1 MKSSLRKLNCLGL
14 ILLVCSLLLS
24 ALPCPVDAAP
34 AKNVIL
40 LMTDGTSSTHITLT
54 RWYKGA
60 PLALDS
66 ILVGGLRTYS
76 AESIITD
83 SAPAATAFATGYKSN
98 SKFIGVLPEK
108 TTVPGVS
115 AIAPGDENKPVA
127 TVLEGARLLG
137 KSVGL
142 VATSQV
148 QTCAAPISPERTC
161 EVPTL
166 PPPIWKGPTLPARG
180 FPRRPQ
186 PTPTSRRH
194 ASSARILR
202 VRD

>member
-1 MKSSLRKLNCLGL
+1 MKSSLRKINCLGL

-115 AIAPGDENKPVA
+115 AIAPGDEN
-127 TVLEGARLLG
+127 
-137 KSVGL
+137 
-142 VATSQV
+142 
-148 QTCAAPISPERTC
+148 
-161 EVPTL
+161 
-166 PPPIWKGPTLPARG
+166 
-180 FPRRPQ
+180 PRRLPMGWTALHLQ
-186 PTPTSRRH
+186 VLAANWGRCTTACAPMSRSSCRH
-194 ASSARILR
+194 ARPR
-202 VRD
+202 RGWR